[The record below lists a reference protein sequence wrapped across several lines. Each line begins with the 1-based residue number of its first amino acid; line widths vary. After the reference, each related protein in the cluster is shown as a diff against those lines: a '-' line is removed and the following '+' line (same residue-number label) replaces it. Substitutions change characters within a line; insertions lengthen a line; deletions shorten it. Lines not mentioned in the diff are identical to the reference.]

1 MFYYMLFVANPEFAA
16 EQVRLSKRGGLSDAD
31 EIIAGKLREKGI
43 VTTVAGLKD
52 ALKAGGVS
60 FHHAPKASLVHSV
73 TEMLAQLSEA
83 GLDESAGG
91 SSGGAGG
98 GSSNQSATVLRAPTP
113 FSGKREKRMHEEGG
127 RRR

>member
-1 MFYYMLFVANPEFAA
+1 MTIFVAKPEFAA

-31 EIIAGKLREKGI
+31 EIIAGKLREKKGI
-43 VTTVAGLKD
+43 VTTLAGLKD
-52 ALKAGGVS
+52 SLKARGVIGREET
-60 FHHAPKASLVHSV
+60 KATPVHSV

-98 GSSNQSATVLRAPTP
+98 GSSNRSTTVLQLLSRA
-113 FSGKREKRMHEEGG
+113 SARREREGG
-127 RRR
+127 R